1 MILSSIPKE
10 VLNVL
15 HIYIEKECT
24 MKKDVM
30 ISLRI
35 TPQQYVTL
43 LETLIREKK
52 SKSEFI
58 RSALIESIQKL
69 DYHNC
74 RKSSITSWVDRKS

>member
-1 MILSSIPKE
+1 MTFSD
-10 VLNVL
+10 VL

-35 TPQQYVTL
+35 TPQQYVAL
-43 LETLIREKK
+43 LETLVKEKK

-58 RSALIESIQKL
+58 RAALTESIQKL
-69 DYHNC
+69 DSVNC
-74 RKSSITSWVDRKS
+74 RKSSITSWVDRKSSK